1 MKKIIFLLL
10 FLSQVAIAQN
20 KDNVF
25 QTIRFKGLNKVDLI
39 LEVDDD
45 AKTCGLNKSELLKSV
60 NSLLNQS
67 RLIKVDSESDDYIA
81 LNITTLPTSYD
92 EGQIPSCFFVSQIE
106 LNRLINFKDK
116 KIYASLWESTL
127 LNYTGSSEYAIQG
140 GTLPKKEIKEKLLSN
155 EKLIES
161 VLQKLA
167 STFLNEVENANR

>member
-1 MKKIIFLLL
+1 MLPIL

-81 LNITTLPTSYD
+81 LNITTLPTSYE

-106 LNRLINFKDK
+106 LNR
-116 KIYASLWESTL
+116 IYASLWESTL

>member
-39 LEVDDD
+39 LEVDED

-81 LNITTLPTSYD
+81 LNITTLPTSYE
-92 EGQIPSCFFVSQIE
+92 EGQIPPCFFVSQIE

-116 KIYASLWESTL
+116 KIYASLWESPL
-127 LNYTGSSEYAIQG
+127 LNYTGSSELATPG
-140 GTLPKKEIKEKLLSN
+140 ALPKKEIKERLLSN